1 MTSASGFDIILA
13 VPVCRS
19 KNAAMAQLVEHMLG
33 KHEVPGPNPGS
44 SSKHPRGFSS
54 GLWFFMGIID
64 FAVALP
70 RAMGCFGVLP
80 SRTGDRHGAGVPAQL
95 YSPCGEFYCFAVL
108 FGYRRVVFAPRV
120 LRGEYN
126 ITVSV
131 ANNITLPHGNYLPRG
146 IFLHHAAIYHAERSE
161 AYHLAR
167 RAQIYLFF
175 AIDYTARRLLQ
186 ASATS
191 APSRREP

>member
-1 MTSASGFDIILA
+1 
-13 VPVCRS
+13 
-19 KNAAMAQLVEHMLG
+19 MAQLVEHMLG

-95 YSPCGEFYCFAVL
+95 YSPCGEFYCYAVL

-146 IFLHHAAIYHAERSE
+146 IFCIIRQYTTPSNARHITMPQSGTVGRVACAHRTSKPTRVLKLIEKAQRKSRLPREGAGAAG
-161 AYHLAR
+161 
-167 RAQIYLFF
+167 
-175 AIDYTARRLLQ
+175 D
-186 ASATS
+186 
-191 APSRREP
+191 

>member
-1 MTSASGFDIILA
+1 
-13 VPVCRS
+13 
-19 KNAAMAQLVEHMLG
+19 MAQLVEHMLG

-95 YSPCGEFYCFAVL
+95 YSPCGEFYCYAVL

-146 IFLHHAAIYHAERSE
+146 IFFASSGNIP
-161 AYHLAR
+161 R
-167 RAQIYLFF
+167 RAEKGISLLSPSCSSYLFF
-175 AIDYTARRLLQ
+175 CESLYRPQ
-186 ASATS
+186 
-191 APSRREP
+191 APSVVCDASSLSEGALSYAALFLSFLMHR